1 MHHYRRKSGHAV
13 GNTSTTD
20 VRRAV
25 TASDPYGYKK
35 PTRKVTPQSAPRLGK
50 SPRDRE
56 RDQDDDRW
64 WDEEG
69 ESFPQHCMVCGK
81 QFVPVDTQSLYCTD
95 ACRFEDLSSSSAA
108 PPQYSGH
115 TPTHY
120 PIYSG
125 QPEPRDIVPRASPS
139 RPNSTNFSP
148 TTPAIS
154 ALSALSSVRPSS
166 PSSVAGTYH
175 PNIWPFSKGSTTDS
189 PNSSYTKPAANYFS
203 STWDPVY
210 QYDNYGSS
218 ADRPLPSRRPNM
230 YSRPKS
236 IELVT
241 PMMGR

>member
-1 MHHYRRKSGHAV
+1 MHHYRRKSGHGA
-13 GNTSTTD
+13 GNTSMTD
-20 VRRAV
+20 VRKAV
-25 TASDPYGYKK
+25 TASDLSYKK
-35 PTRKVTPQSAPRLGK
+35 GTRKITPQSAPRLGK
-50 SPRDRE
+50 SSRDRE
-56 RDQDDDRW
+56 RDLDEDRW

-95 ACRFEDLSSSSAA
+95 ACRFEDQSSSSAA
-108 PPQYSGH
+108 QAHYSSYPPTQY
-115 TPTHY
+115 PVF
-120 PIYSG
+120 SG

-139 RPNSTNFSP
+139 RPSSTNFSP
-148 TTPAIS
+148 ATPAIS
-154 ALSALSSVRPSS
+154 ALSALSMRPSS
-166 PSSVAGTYH
+166 PSSLSGTYH
-175 PNIWPFSKGSTTDS
+175 PNIWPFSSKSSVDS

-210 QYDNYGSS
+210 GYDTYGSS
-218 ADRPLPSRRPNM
+218 ADRPLPARRPNM